1 MKKEQKHGFKVDI
14 LSCSRRIVD
23 PLSGIFIVNLIKKVS
38 IKFTINFHIENGRLE
53 RYNIVRLMEDRTIT
67 RPKIRIRI
75 IMIKN
80 NTALLICTIENNKDK
95 YKYLLII

>member
-1 MKKEQKHGFKVDI
+1 M
-14 LSCSRRIVD
+14 D

-75 IMIKN
+75 RTIMIKN
-80 NTALLICTIENNKDK
+80 NTALLICIIENNKDK
-95 YKYLLII
+95 DKYKDK